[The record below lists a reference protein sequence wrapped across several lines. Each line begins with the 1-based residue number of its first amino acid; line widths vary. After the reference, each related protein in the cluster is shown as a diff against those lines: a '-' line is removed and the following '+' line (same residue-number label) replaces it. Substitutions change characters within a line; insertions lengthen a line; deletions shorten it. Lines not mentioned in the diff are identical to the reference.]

1 MRHVKFENNRP
12 KLTKIIIV
20 NQFEKYFNWLL
31 QPYSFGF
38 RTYYNNKIHM
48 PNSIGLLYHVY
59 RAESKRGHV
68 KSV

>member
-1 MRHVKFENNRP
+1 MRHIKFEEKNRP

-20 NQFEKYFNWLL
+20 NKFEKYSNWHL
-31 QPYSFGF
+31 QPSFGF
-38 RTYYNNKIHM
+38 KTYYNNKIHT
-48 PNSIGLLYHVY
+48 PNSIGLLYHVN